1 MTPEIKK
8 ALDLALEA
16 LEPFSTPNW
25 AGAGVD
31 KVNAA
36 ITAIRQVRSAPVQEP
51 EIDGA
56 TMAGMDASIGH
67 LSALVDELRLLL
79 GCAMDNFNMLHNAAK
94 PDDGPDMDA
103 IIPAIVFAKFVNQD
117 AALRYAIKH
126 SAHDGMITNPPAA
139 PVQIVG
145 TDELRILWSL
155 INAWRDAPAPALHIC
170 GKINSYVLAL
180 MQPTPPAQPAVQDAE
195 GENKAVR
202 SFLMLY
208 GQPGLTVGQMKKHM
222 AMSGFKSWPTW
233 VETEH
238 HGAHLTKAGA
248 QLWIRHLFALE
259 PTTPQPVPVKTYHDG
274 KPWPVAPKP
283 WVGLT
288 DEEVN
293 DCIKFPRRNLLAR
306 DGTTSQ
312 RIARAIEAKLKEKNT

>member
-1 MTPEIKK
+1 MTKDEAL

-25 AGAGVD
+25 AGTGVD
-31 KVNAA
+31 KANAA
-36 ITAIRQVRSAPVQEP
+36 ITAIRKARSAPVQEP

-126 SAHDGMITNPPAA
+126 SAHDGMITTPPAA
-139 PVQIVG
+139 Q
-145 TDELRILWSL
+145 R
-155 INAWRDAPAPALHIC
+155 
-170 GKINSYVLAL
+170 
-180 MQPTPPAQPAVQDAE
+180 Q
-195 GENKAVR
+195 
-202 SFLMLY
+202 
-208 GQPGLTVGQMKKHM
+208 
-222 AMSGFKSWPTW
+222 
-233 VETEH
+233 
-238 HGAHLTKAGA
+238 
-248 QLWIRHLFALE
+248 
-259 PTTPQPVPVKTYHDG
+259 
-274 KPWPVAPKP
+274 

-288 DEEVN
+288 EEEAAQ
-293 DCIKFPRRNLLAR
+293 CWS
-306 DGTTSQ
+306 TSTVRTWQ
-312 RIARAIEAKLKEKNT
+312 AIEAKLKEKNNGGSKPRESP

>member
-1 MTPEIKK
+1 MTKEEEL

-25 AGAGVD
+25 AGTGVD
-31 KVNAA
+31 KANAA
-36 ITAIRQVRSAPVQEP
+36 INAIRQARSAPVQEP

-145 TDELRILWSL
+145 TDELRILWTL

-180 MQPTPPAQPAVQDAE
+180 MQPTPPAQPAPVQ
-195 GENKAVR
+195 G
-202 SFLMLY
+202 
-208 GQPGLTVGQMKKHM
+208 
-222 AMSGFKSWPTW
+222 W
-233 VETEH
+233 V
-238 HGAHLTKAGA
+238 LVPM
-248 QLWIRHLFALE
+248 E
-259 PTTPQPVPVKTYHDG
+259 PTDAMVQAAHHLDLSYMPGQEGVDRAAIYRAMLAA
-274 KPWPVAPKP
+274 AP
-283 WVGLT
+283 
-288 DEEVN
+288 
-293 DCIKFPRRNLLAR
+293 
-306 DGTTSQ
+306 
-312 RIARAIEAKLKEKNT
+312 EKGNT